1 MAQHRDTFGWLEV
14 DRIAEALADAHPKV
28 DPLTLRFPQLRE
40 MVQKLAA
47 FKEEAGHPVN
57 EKILERIQMLWLEE
71 REDRADDT
79 DD

>member
-14 DRIAEALADAHPKV
+14 DQIAEALADAHRKV

-40 MVQKLAA
+40 MVQQLSR
-47 FKEEAGHPVN
+47 FKEEPGHPVN

-71 REDRADDT
+71 KQDRADDEE
-79 DD
+79 